1 MGRLTLLFFKFF
13 NHTNIEA
20 EDAWTNPIFT
30 PMEYDA
36 APSRICVL
44 GNPKETDGGYK
55 GDKWHKY
62 EIGNKITLETAKNMG
77 LYESD
82 YNSLIDDNWICYQ
95 LENNGIQ
102 ITSTLSQSLETSFVY
117 LFEPNGSSWLNDISD
132 TREYDWEEIRR
143 ELIGGEN
150 GTVTDGTGS
159 NIAVGSKHNNLIMRS
174 LPAKPSDPRSFVANE
189 LWRAVGLTRGLNR
202 IIEHKIFAVADI
214 VQEFLGD
221 NNEKHHITP
230 DEKTDMSLLKYY
242 GPQIIVPSWREGNVT
257 HSKKQIIAAE
267 KVTISHNSITKY
279 GLINLVGT
287 PVSAVS
293 IPFLYS
299 ADGADYLGGSQG
311 ASKSGYLPNG
321 NGLCQVERIL
331 RISFDGGKTWVA
343 SDNTAMWPY
352 VIDPCIINY
361 TFNNTPKEKLIYQG
375 QGIQI
380 QGLAKAYAT
389 NEATKALFESGQPIS
404 LDTNIGEITLGSHI
418 YLKQDNS
425 IYNFSPDDIIL
436 LREKDDYN
444 IQQASSNSIMGT
456 PEIKILFNY
465 AKRAEWFDTL
475 NSYTADIVRN
485 IQLENGVITGIKL
498 NGTHLIKVENGQV
511 VVETINQVN

>member
-44 GNPKETDGGYK
+44 GNTEIDGGYDGK
-55 GDKWHKY
+55 KWRKY

-132 TREYDWEEIRR
+132 TREYEWQDIRD
-143 ELIGGEN
+143 EIGGVN
-150 GTVTDGTGS
+150 GTVIDGTGS
-159 NIAVGSKHNNLIMRS
+159 YIAAESKHNNLIMRS
-174 LPAKPSDPRSFVANE
+174 LPAKPSDPQSFVANE
-189 LWRAVGLTRGLNR
+189 LKGVNGISRGLNR

-242 GPQIIVPSWREGNVT
+242 GPQIIVPSWRDENHVT
-257 HSKKQIIAAE
+257 HSKKQIMAAE
-267 KVTISHNSITKY
+267 KVIISHDSITKY
-279 GLINLVGT
+279 GLVNMVGT

-299 ADGADYLGGSQG
+299 VDGADYLG

-321 NGLCQVERIL
+321 SGLCQVERIL
-331 RISFDGGKTWVA
+331 RISFDEGKTWVA

-375 QGIQI
+375 KGIQI

-389 NEATKALFESGQPIS
+389 NPATKALFESGQPIS
-404 LDTNIGEITLGSHI
+404 LNTSIGEITLGSHI

-425 IYNFSPDDIIL
+425 IYNFSPSDSIL
-436 LREKDDYN
+436 LRAKDEYN
-444 IQQASSNSIMGT
+444 IQQASSNSIVGT

>member
-13 NHTNIEA
+13 NHTNIET
-20 EDAWTNPIFT
+20 DVAWTKPNFE

-44 GNPKETDGGYK
+44 GNPKDADGVYNGE
-55 GDKWHKY
+55 KWHKY

-132 TREYDWEEIRR
+132 TTEYDWDKIR

-150 GTVTDGTGS
+150 GTVIDGTGS

-189 LWRAVGLTRGLNR
+189 LWRAAGITRGLNR

-214 VQEFLGD
+214 IQEFLGD

-257 HSKKQIIAAE
+257 HSKKQIMAAE
-267 KVTISHNSITKY
+267 KVIISHDSITKY
-279 GLINLVGT
+279 GLVNVVGT
-287 PVSAVS
+287 PVSAIS

-299 ADGADYLGGSQG
+299 ADGADYLGE
-311 ASKSGYLPNG
+311 SKSGYLPNG
-321 NGLCQVERIL
+321 KGLCQIERIL
-331 RISFDGGKTWVA
+331 RISFDEGDTWVA

-375 QGIQI
+375 KGIQI

-389 NEATKALFESGQPIS
+389 NPATKALFESGQPIS
-404 LDTNIGEITLGSHI
+404 LDPEIGEITLGAHI
-418 YLKQDNS
+418 YLKHDNS
-425 IYNFSPDDIIL
+425 IYNFSQSDSIL
-436 LREKDDYN
+436 LRAKNSANTQIE
-444 IQQASSNSIMGT
+444 SSDSIMGT